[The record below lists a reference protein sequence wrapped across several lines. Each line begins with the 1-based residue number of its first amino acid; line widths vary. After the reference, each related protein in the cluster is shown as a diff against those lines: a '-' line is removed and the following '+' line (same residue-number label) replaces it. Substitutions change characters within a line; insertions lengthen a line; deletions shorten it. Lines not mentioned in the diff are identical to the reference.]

1 MENKWVRSGQDFMLT
16 ETSNETATLD
26 KGLYNL
32 NFNSDIGLYLSKTDE
47 EFHFTHKLYGVET
60 KFINHVEKQ
69 YKNSQ
74 GNLGMILNGVK
85 GTGKTVTSKLIC
97 NKLELPVIIVS
108 HYFAA
113 LPGFINR
120 IQQDVLI
127 LIDEYE
133 KIYTAENATVLT
145 VMDGVLSN
153 GSRRVFI
160 LTTNSERVNE
170 NLIQRPGR
178 LRYRKTYR
186 DLPKEIVEEIVD
198 DILLPER
205 LHFRKDL
212 IDYVSC
218 LKLITI
224 DIVTA
229 VTKEVNIHDMSPK
242 DFKDIF
248 NAELR
253 GDIYDIYRIN
263 REGAEVLL
271 SEDCNL
277 SMSFFT
283 EKSVGKVWS
292 DNDEFRG
299 VVKQFIGFE
308 EAVIQLGFST
318 YDDFDATL
326 PGNEDILEAINAQ
339 VTEAE
344 PHPKVWLDTHIKIK
358 TKQNYHSSY
367 SGAF

>member
-1 MENKWVRSGQDFMLT
+1 MENKWVRNGQDFMLT
-16 ETSNETATLD
+16 ETSNETATLE

-32 NFNSDIGLYLSKTDE
+32 NFSPDIGLYLSKTDE
-47 EFHFTHKLYGVET
+47 QFNFTHKLYGVEN

-69 YKNSQ
+69 YKNSE
-74 GNLGMILNGVK
+74 GNLGIILNGVK

-97 NKLELPVIIVS
+97 NNLELPVIIVS
-108 HYFAA
+108 HYFGG

-133 KIYTAENATVLT
+133 KIYTPENATVLT

-153 GSRRVFI
+153 GHRRVFI
-160 LTTNSERVNE
+160 LTTNNERINE

-205 LHFRKDL
+205 LHYRKDL
-212 IDYVSC
+212 IDYISC

-253 GDIYDIYRIN
+253 GDIYDVYRVNANGVEI
-263 REGAEVLL
+263 LL
-271 SEDCNL
+271 QEDCQPNFN
-277 SMSFFT
+277 FFT
-283 EKSVGKVWS
+283 ERSVGKQWS
-292 DNDEFRG
+292 DHDDYSG
-299 VVKQFIGFE
+299 KVKQVLGFE
-308 EAVIQLGFST
+308 EAIIQLV
-318 YDDFDATL
+318 FDLVDLEEEPELNADL
-326 PGNEDILEAINAQ
+326 IAVLEAKK
-339 VTEAE
+339 TEDNQYPRAYI
-344 PHPKVWLDTHIKIK
+344 DAHIKIK
-358 TKQNYHSSY
+358 SKQNYHGSY
-367 SGAF
+367 GGAF